1 MTIIGQT
8 YGNFMVICNN
18 SNDFFKITYII
29 QLLNTKIRYQKIFR
43 KFVNFLFMKKK
54 IAIVED
60 DEDQR
65 ENYADALKQHG
76 YDVSTYPNRPTA
88 IEGIKK
94 DMPDLAMLDIML
106 ENEMDGGFDL
116 CRDLRILAPRLP
128 IIFLT
133 ARDSDIDRVS
143 GLRLDAWDY
152 LTKPINMQFL
162 TVRITS
168 LFRIVE
174 SLDAEKV
181 MAIGIEDTIQ
191 IGHLRI
197 DPNSM
202 TITWKDVTLSLTL
215 TEFWLIEAMARRP
228 NQVKSY
234 DNLMQITK
242 QSYVERNTIN
252 GYIRRIRKK
261 FTEIDPH
268 FNSIGTVFGVGY
280 KWEKSSSNSI

>member
-1 MTIIGQT
+1 M
-8 YGNFMVICNN
+8 
-18 SNDFFKITYII
+18 S
-29 QLLNTKIRYQKIFR
+29 
-43 KFVNFLFMKKK
+43 KK

-76 YDVSTYPNRPTA
+76 YEVSTYSNRPTA
-88 IEGIKK
+88 IEGIKN

-116 CRDLRILAPRLP
+116 CRDLRILAPKLP

-174 SLDAEKV
+174 SIDTERTV
-181 MAIGIEDTIQ
+181 TIESEDVIHL
-191 IGHLRI
+191 GHLLI

-202 TITWKDVTLSLTL
+202 IITWKDEPLSLTL

-234 DNLMQITK
+234 DNMMQITK
-242 QSYVERNTIN
+242 QNYVERNTIN

-261 FTEIDPH
+261 FTDIDPN
-268 FNSIGTVFGVGY
+268 FNAIDTVFGVGY
-280 KWEKSSSNSI
+280 KWKTSHTDD